1 MSVRGKH
8 NRETGGKIY
17 RMKPTSKYDP
27 VDPPL
32 KPLPPIATHYFQPE
46 KVDTYCNAMSDVL
59 CWLQG
64 FVAGGGEY
72 GPGTIETL
80 RNLNDALKS
89 IQAGHARSNQSH
101 ETKK

>member
-1 MSVRGKH
+1 MTKVLTVS
-8 NRETGGKIY
+8 EA
-17 RMKPTSKYDP
+17 PKYE
-27 VDPPL
+27 
-32 KPLPPIATHYFQPE
+32 PLPLIATHYFQPE
-46 KVDTYCNAMSDVL
+46 KVDSYCDAMADVL

-64 FVAGGGEY
+64 FQAGGGEY

-89 IQAGHARSNQSH
+89 IQARQARSNQSH